1 MHNQIQPK
9 KALLHLVYRQKKERK
24 GIRIKLYL
32 LESWAGVDQ
41 ETKKKKAEVILGRAF
56 SYLL

>member
-32 LESWAGVDQ
+32 LESWAGDQ
-41 ETKKKKAEVILGRAF
+41 KKKK
-56 SYLL
+56 